1 MSGCNLCHVPLR
13 FGNRSGNNI
22 DVDRIRTGNMTCHS
36 CLPYI
41 IPPRSPNKSSVKS
54 CRHCGDVLVVGENII
69 LNKMNHSDYEC
80 QPCVKKKYVPTG
92 GKKGRQPLGLFGEEL
107 KKHQHRLKKEERDR
121 KRKVLP
127 QGVYGIF
134 RNGELVYVGESSNMW
149 YRMYNSHFRYNKTHL
164 SKFSCVDKH
173 VTKDN
178 IDEFTWGYLHKSDD
192 LTKRL
197 IIEDQYVSR
206 YVPRYNFPYRDLT
219 DSEYESFKISVEQ
232 IDVGP
237 YTLDIDRFSCNKTK
251 LKIDSVHITRIVK

>member
-1 MSGCNLCHVPLR
+1 MSD
-13 FGNRSGNNI
+13 NNI
-22 DVDRIRTGNMTCHS
+22 IVVRTGNTNRDPHRNT
-36 CLPYI
+36 LP
-41 IPPRSPNKSSVKS
+41 PNKSSVKS

-69 LNKMNHSDYEC
+69 LKKINNSDYEC

-92 GKKGRQPLGLFGEEL
+92 GKKGRKPLGLFGEEL
-107 KKHQHRLKKEERDR
+107 KEHQYRIKKEERDR

-134 RNGELVYVGESSNMW
+134 RNGELIYVGESSNMW
-149 YRMYNSHFRYNKTHL
+149 SRMYGQHFRYNKTGTHNYQGSHIDGL
-164 SKFSCVDKH
+164 WN
-173 VTKDN
+173 KDN
-178 IDEFTWGYLHKSDD
+178 LDEFTWGYLHKSDD

-206 YVPRYNFPYRDLT
+206 YVPRYNSPYRDLT

-237 YTLDIDRFSCNKTK
+237 YTLDIDVFSCNKTK